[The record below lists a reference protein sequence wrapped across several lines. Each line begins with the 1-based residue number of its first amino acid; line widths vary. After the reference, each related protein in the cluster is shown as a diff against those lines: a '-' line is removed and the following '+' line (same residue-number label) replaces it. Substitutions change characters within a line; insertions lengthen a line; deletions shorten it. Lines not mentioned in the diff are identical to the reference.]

1 MDVQADDIVTVYRI
15 VESLELPVVVHVFD
29 DDAIEHVTLV
39 LVCR

>member
-15 VESLELPVVVHVFD
+15 VESPELPVVEHDFEE
-29 DDAIEHVTLV
+29 DAIEHVTLV